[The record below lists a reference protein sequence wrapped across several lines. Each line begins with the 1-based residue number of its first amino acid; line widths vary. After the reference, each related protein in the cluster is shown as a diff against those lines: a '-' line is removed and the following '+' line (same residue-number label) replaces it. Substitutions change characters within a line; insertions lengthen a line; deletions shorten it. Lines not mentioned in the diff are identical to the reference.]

1 MLCFEPI
8 FKWHGDIAIY
18 EMKEPSPA
26 YEYDMYP
33 KRVGGGHFIDKKSE
47 PFFCSANIGCDVFKI
62 ILLL

>member
-47 PFFCSANIGCDVFKI
+47 SFFLFC
-62 ILLL
+62 